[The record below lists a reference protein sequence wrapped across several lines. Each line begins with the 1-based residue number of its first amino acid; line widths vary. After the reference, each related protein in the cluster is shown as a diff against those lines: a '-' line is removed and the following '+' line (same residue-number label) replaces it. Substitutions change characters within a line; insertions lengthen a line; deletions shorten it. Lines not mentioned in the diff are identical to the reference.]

1 MAEIRTTL
9 SGADGAAQSAYREAR
24 SWVERLARFGYG
36 AKGIVYLLV
45 GGLAFAAAVG
55 SGGLTT
61 DSTGA
66 LASIS
71 DSTAGR
77 AVLALV
83 AIGLFGYVIW
93 QLVRA
98 TKNPEHD
105 GGAKRAYHVLTAIL
119 YSMVALAAAR
129 LALNGQSSGQG
140 SGDSADHW
148 SATLMQQPFGQWL
161 LGAAGA
167 GIALFGLQ
175 QLVKAWR
182 VDLDDRLALGSMS
195 PAARPWAVRA
205 GRFGLAARGVV
216 FAIIGSYVLLAA
228 LQADPSE
235 ARGLAD
241 VLDMLERTPWLL
253 AVVALGLAAY
263 GAYSLVLAR
272 YRTIRP

>member
-1 MAEIRTTL
+1 MAEIRTNM
-9 SGADGAAQSAYREAR
+9 SGADGATRSAYSDAG
-24 SWVERLARFGYG
+24 SWVEKIARFGYG
-36 AKGIVYLLV
+36 AKGVVYLLV
-45 GGLAFAAAVG
+45 GGLAFAAAIG
-55 SGGLTT
+55 SGGQTT

-77 AVLALV
+77 VVLALV
-83 AIGLFGYVIW
+83 AIGLAGYVIW

-98 TKNPEHD
+98 IKNPEGD
-105 GGAKRAYHVLTAIL
+105 GAAKRGYHVLTAAL

-129 LALNGQSSGQG
+129 LALSGQSSGQG
-140 SGDSADHW
+140 SGNSADHW
-148 SATLMQQPFGQWL
+148 SATLMRQPFGQLL

-175 QLVKAWR
+175 QLIKAWR

-195 PAARPWAVRA
+195 AAARPWAVRA
-205 GRFGLAARGVV
+205 GRLGLAARGVV
-216 FAIIGSYVLLAA
+216 FAIIGAYVVLAA

-241 VLDMLERTPWLL
+241 VLDMLEQTPWLL

-263 GAYSLVLAR
+263 GVYSLVLAR
-272 YRTIRP
+272 YRTIRA